1 MLWISKILNHFS
13 TQLYVHE
20 YVWFVHI
27 NYLVYDLLY
36 YLSNSNKKFVPT
48 QFRIEIW
55 RQSKIKSI
63 LVRFPIWH
71 NMISDCEKANTSEH
85 WQIIEIAY
93 VEMHFNNKIIC
104 HYQTFCMVIWWILI
118 EYLVRYTFMNIYVYP
133 YIMNVH
139 YEAINSI
146 WRRCLLFII
155 SISTFL
161 LLQS

>member
-1 MLWISKILNHFS
+1 M
-13 TQLYVHE
+13 
-20 YVWFVHI
+20 
-27 NYLVYDLLY
+27 LY
-36 YLSNSNKKFVPT
+36 YISNSNKKFVPT

-93 VEMHFNNKIIC
+93 VEMHFNDKIIC
-104 HYQTFCMVIWWILI
+104 YYLTFCMFIWWILI